1 MNNTWNYK
9 EDLQD
14 PEAFEKIEKQY
25 DIKIPEKLKD
35 FVAEH
40 NGASPSECV
49 FDSEGGEHLFGAVLS
64 FDSGEFGNY
73 ICLSMEN
80 GKILFWSHETDEM
93 TVAGDE
99 LESFLKGLHP
109 IK

>member
-40 NGASPSECV
+40 NGASRASVC
-49 FDSEGGEHLFGAVLS
+49 STRRA
-64 FDSGEFGNY
+64 GN
-73 ICLSMEN
+73 ICLVQYCLLTAEKLAKQLYIRRWMPFRTSR
-80 GKILFWSHETDEM
+80 
-93 TVAGDE
+93 
-99 LESFLKGLHP
+99 
-109 IK
+109 